1 MLIISTT
8 TTSSNQI
15 KRHLRL
21 TRQIFMHKIHIFLFL
36 NVKYLFIAAVNL
48 VAPFYIAHSYSVCSL
63 SPFVFKTMQNISLN
77 IQISSSCVTLKDK
90 LE

>member
-21 TRQIFMHKIHIFLFL
+21 TRQIFMHRIHIFLFL

-63 SPFVFKTMQNISLN
+63 SFRIQNYAKYFFKHTNFVFLRNI
-77 IQISSSCVTLKDK
+77 
-90 LE
+90 ER